1 MSLSSR
7 DCELMAGARE
17 LLSSRTTGILAVPA
31 GEEGE
36 SGPVIEQKKAA
47 AMIRNGSQLSAG
59 HQLGT
64 GGLPVAGSGQSN
76 PPKGRWLFN
85 TEHFSVL

>member
-1 MSLSSR
+1 MITTTGQNGSFRTGSSDR
-7 DCELMAGARE
+7 NSAIHSQLF
-17 LLSSRTTGILAVPA
+17 LLS
-31 GEEGE
+31 EGE

-64 GGLPVAGSGQSN
+64 GGLPVAGGGQSN
-76 PPKGRWLFN
+76 SPKGRWLFN